1 MFAPILMAL
10 SSAVASPTALAAQTA
25 AKPELAQLGGFVSEL
40 TDLDQPSAAAF
51 APSGEMLVV
60 ESFRHRVLVFDR
72 ERHRLR
78 EIGGWGG
85 APGKLCDPHGIALAP
100 SEAKIPP
107 EIYVADTANH
117 RVAVFAFDGTFVRT
131 LGKRGHG
138 PGELDSP
145 RGLAVNAQHVFVADT
160 RNHRIVVFERGGA
173 FVRSFGSYGGGDG
186 ELRFPADVALDAAG
200 HVYIADQDN
209 HRVVK
214 TDAQGRVLGKWGSF
228 GPHPGQLASP
238 TGVEVAGER
247 VFVADRDNHRI
258 AVFDTQ
264 GTRLSDWGIHALRPH
279 EGAGKLHYP
288 DQIALDADATHALVV
303 EGFENRCQLFGAAR
317 ESDLAATLGQE
328 RNTAAHF
335 GASVDAAGEL
345 IVATEPGAPG
355 MLVLDTTLEEPV
367 EITRWGGLGTRLSQF
382 VRPEAIELDREAR
395 FAFVG
400 DCGARRL
407 SVYRVDRPAGQELR
421 YEPALA
427 RLSVSID
434 FARLFEL
441 EESPKDRAPI
451 EPLAL
456 EAGANGALFVLDAA
470 NDEIVEL
477 AADLGVRRRFARW
490 GWGEGELVEPVDLA
504 LDAAGKRL
512 FVVDAGA
519 GRVRV
524 FDVEGAQAKC
534 VASFGGLGESPDSFV
549 RPAGIACA
557 ADGSVYVSDEG
568 AMRVLRFDAQGKF
581 VSAFGKA
588 GLARGE
594 LFKPRGLALDPKQRL
609 IVIDY
614 GNHRGLVFGP
624 GGEFASSFG
633 SRLFTN
639 PLRAAPVKPR

>member
-1 MFAPILMAL
+1 MFAPILIAL
-10 SSAVASPTALAAQTA
+10 SSTGAPQSAPAAPA
-25 AKPELAQLGGFVSEL
+25 APKQELAQLGGFVSEL
-40 TDLDQPSAAAF
+40 TDIDQPSAAVF
-51 APSGEMLVV
+51 APGGEMLVV
-60 ESFRHRVLVFDR
+60 ESFRHRVLVYDA
-72 ERHRLR
+72 ERHRVR
-78 EIGGWGG
+78 EIGGFGG

-100 SEAKIPP
+100 ADGKSAP
-107 EIYVADTANH
+107 EVYVADTANH
-117 RVAVFAFDGTFVRT
+117 RTSVFALDGRFLRAI
-131 LGKRGHG
+131 GKRGHG
-138 PGELDSP
+138 SGELDAP

-160 RNHRIVVFERGGA
+160 RNHRIEVFERGGA
-173 FVRSFGSYGGGDG
+173 FVRSFGTYGGGDG

-200 HVYIADQDN
+200 NVYIADQDN
-209 HRVVK
+209 HRIVK

-238 TGVEVAGER
+238 TAVEVAGER

-288 DQIALDADATHALVV
+288 DQIALDADGTRALVV

-317 ESDLAATLGQE
+317 AADVAATLGQE

-335 GASVDAAGEL
+335 GAAVDAIGDL

-355 MLVLDTTLEEPV
+355 ILVLDTTLEEPV
-367 EITRWGGLGTRLSQF
+367 DISRWGGLGARLAQF
-382 VRPEAIELDREAR
+382 TRPESIELDRDAR

-434 FARLFEL
+434 FARLHEL
-441 EESPKDRAPI
+441 EGSPKDRAPI

-456 EAGANGALFVLDAA
+456 EAGAQGALFVLDAA

-477 AADLGVRRRFARW
+477 GPELSVRRRFARW

-504 LDAAGKRL
+504 LDPAGKRL

-524 FDVEGAQAKC
+524 FDVADAQAKC

-557 ADGSVYVSDEG
+557 ADGSVFVSDEG
-568 AMRVLRFDAQGKF
+568 AQRVLRFDAQGKY
-581 VSAFGKA
+581 VSGFGKA

-594 LFKPRGLALDPKQRL
+594 FFKPRGLALDPKQRL

-614 GNHRGLVFGP
+614 GNHRGLVLGP
-624 GGEFASSFG
+624 GGEFVSSFG

-639 PLRAAPVKPR
+639 PLRAPPVQPR